1 MAIHTVK
8 KRKRKTDK
16 PCAFCVQ
23 KKEPD
28 YKDSENLKKYLSV
41 KYRLIPRYE
50 TGLCRKHQ
58 SRMSV
63 AVKRARFIGQI
74 PYLQRVK

>member
-1 MAIHTVK
+1 MRPNIIKKK
-8 KRKRKTDK
+8 KRKIDK
-16 PCAFCVQ
+16 PCDFCVQ

-28 YKDSENLKKYLSV
+28 YKDSETLSNYLSV
-41 KYRLIPRYE
+41 KQRLIGRFE

-58 SRMSV
+58 SRMSL

-74 PYLQRVK
+74 SYLQRVK